1 MTLLRAIALRVPGA
15 AGGAPCSK
23 PAYKERCC
31 TRATRP
37 SQRRS
42 VGSASIGWVD
52 QTLKLLVSDGF
63 AKAASRSFACRMAS
77 TRAACRTCSLSSAFI
92 EHQRY
97 FVLLS
102 HQQRSV
108 KQHCSCCLKRS
119 KWFCYFDDDQGRY
132 AMLLLPNIP

>member
-1 MTLLRAIALRVPGA
+1 VLGTDISMLSCLHLLKLELVNAQGLWLKMRRARESAEA
-15 AGGAPCSK
+15 AFRWVCLD
-23 PAYKERCC
+23 
-31 TRATRP
+31 
-37 SQRRS
+37 
-42 VGSASIGWVD
+42 WVD
-52 QTLKLLVSDGF
+52 QTLKLFVSDGF

>member
-97 FVLLS
+97 FVLLLRRRPRKI
-102 HQQRSV
+102 HHAVAPKYPV
-108 KQHCSCCLKRS
+108 KDIICVTAVARKKSQFVRC
-119 KWFCYFDDDQGRY
+119 GR
-132 AMLLLPNIP
+132 